1 MKQIKKTIINNEEYY
16 LVKHG
21 YNEVV
26 LKSFEEA
33 TKMLL
38 KISYCG
44 LSEKLKMQGIS
55 TQLMQKKLKWRGINS
70 CYQFIEKYGLNE
82 ALKIFYMKTK
92 EAREY
97 IKTNNYQS
105 IFKNKNRAKI
115 KIKNINSQ
123 LYNTKI

>member
-1 MKQIKKTIINNEEYY
+1 MKQIKKNIINNEEYY

-92 EAREY
+92 EA
-97 IKTNNYQS
+97 KTYLQANNYQT

-115 KIKNINSQ
+115 KNINS
-123 LYNTKI
+123 

>member
-1 MKQIKKTIINNEEYY
+1 MKQIKKINIDNQEYY

-33 TKMLL
+33 TKLLL
-38 KISYCG
+38 KIRYCG
-44 LSEKLKMQGIS
+44 LEEKLNMQGIS
-55 TQLMQKKLKWRGINS
+55 RQAMQKNLKWRGINS

-92 EAREY
+92 EAKAY
-97 IKTNNYQS
+97 LQANNYQT

-115 KIKNINSQ
+115 KNN
-123 LYNTKI
+123 